1 MHHTKEKGD
10 LGNIKIMADLSS
22 QGFKI
27 LTPLSEHL
35 PFDFVV
41 YHQEKNSLLKI
52 QSKYASIRG
61 GVLSVNLCTSYV
73 KKSGNVTNRYEQ
85 GSFDVLAV
93 YCPDIDVCIYI
104 LENDLKSL
112 KRSVNFNLTDKA
124 GKRYFNDYTNLDK
137 LLSVVL

>member
-35 PFDFVV
+35 PFDFVA
-41 YHQEKNSLLKI
+41 YSEERDLLLKV
-52 QSKYASIRG
+52 QSKYATISR
-61 GVLSVNLCTSYV
+61 GVLTVSLRTSYA
-73 KKSGNVTNRYEQ
+73 KKSGNVTSRYKQ

-93 YCPDIDVCIYI
+93 YCPDIDGCVYI
-104 LENDLKSL
+104 LDKDLKDLNS
-112 KRSVNFNLTDKA
+112 SVNFNLT
-124 GKRYFNDYTNLDK
+124 GKTGRRYFKDYTNLSK
-137 LLSVVL
+137 LLEN